1 MNLISMRHCRQLAT
15 AVLGLLCCSSLALA
29 NPFSDQSQ
37 QAQAQQ
43 ARAMQAQQQATM
55 QEPQSNVNWQQGG
68 YGPIPTMEQG
78 IDKDMRPFGSELFS
92 GGFRGTRADGLNP
105 DYRILPGDQVTLR
118 VWGAV
123 DIDRVLPVDAQ
134 GNIFIPSIGPV
145 QVQGVSHSQLDSIVR
160 NAVRK
165 VYPDNVYVYTNLQG
179 VQPVAVFVTGFV
191 NKPGRYAGVPSD
203 SVLYFLDQASGIDE
217 DQGSYRRI
225 RLLRDGETI
234 AEMDL
239 YDFLLEGK
247 LAHAQLQNGD
257 TILVERRGAQIA
269 VHGEVG
275 RTYFYEL
282 NDDVLYGDTLMQLA
296 QLDAGVSHALV
307 RGQRANGPY
316 ANYQPLESFAAQNIA
331 NGDEVVFVADRH
343 ADTIVVQLEGSYFG
357 PSFFILPK
365 NATLHQLLD
374 NIPVDQVIA
383 ETRSISIRRVSVAE
397 RQRESLNESLRRL
410 ETTYLGASSSTVEES
425 AIRVR
430 EAELISAFVQRARE
444 VEPNGRLVVS
454 HRDQLLDLRL
464 QDGDVITIPE
474 RSDSILVSGEVYI
487 PQASI
492 FVSGMSAWDYIEAAG
507 GFSQHADK
515 KRVLVVRQ
523 NGEVRNAR
531 DVDLRPGDEILVLP
545 AVTTKN
551 LQLASTLTQILYQ
564 IAIAAKVALDI

>member
-1 MNLISMRHCRQLAT
+1 MKRISMRQGRLLAT
-15 AVLGLLCCSSLALA
+15 ALFGLLCCASTALA
-29 NPFSDQSQ
+29 NPFTDQSQ
-37 QAQAQQ
+37 QTQAQQ
-43 ARAMQAQQQATM
+43 ARAMQAQQQAAL
-55 QEPQSNVNWQQGG
+55 QEPRSNVNWQQGG

-78 IDKDMRPFGSELFS
+78 IVRDMRPFGAELFS

-123 DIDRVLPVDAQ
+123 DIDRILPVDAQ

-145 QVQGVSHSQLDSIVR
+145 QVQGVSHSQLDTIVR

-217 DQGSYRRI
+217 EQGSYRRI
-225 RLLRDGETI
+225 RLLRNGETL

-247 LAHAQLQNGD
+247 LNHAQLQNGD
-257 TILVERRGAQIA
+257 TILVERRGPQIA

-275 RTYFYEL
+275 RAYFYEL
-282 NDDVLYGDTLMQLA
+282 NDDVLYGKTLMQLA

-307 RGQRANGPY
+307 RGQRASGPY
-316 ANYQPLESFAAQNIA
+316 ANYQPLEPFAELAIA

-343 ADTIVVQLEGSYFG
+343 ADTIVVQLEGSYYG

-397 RQRESLNESLRRL
+397 RQRESLLESLRRL
-410 ETTYLGASSSTVEES
+410 ETTYLGASSATVEES

-430 EAELISAFVQRARE
+430 EAELISAFVARARE

-492 FVSGMSAWDYIEAAG
+492 FVPGMSAWNYIEAAG

-515 KRVLVVRQ
+515 RRILIVRQ

-531 DVDLRPGDEILVLP
+531 DVELRPGDEILVLP

-551 LQLASTLTQILYQ
+551 LQLASTLTQIIYQ
-564 IAIAAKVALDI
+564 IAIAAKVAIDI